1 MTVEQ
6 RSTADGCGRTLTMS
20 MNDSLDRSASALSD
34 MYRIESKL
42 GAERFLKEIDVTANV
57 QCLVA
62 GTA

>member
-1 MTVEQ
+1 
-6 RSTADGCGRTLTMS
+6 
-20 MNDSLDRSASALSD
+20 